1 MKTVWETYDETMR
14 NEMSVFS
21 NEYRSFLNR
30 SKTEREFVHEAV
42 KIAEAEGFTNISDSI
57 GELNPGDRIYAVNR
71 GKSICLFVIGEKP
84 LTAGMN
90 ILGAHID
97 SPRLDLKQHPL
108 FEKDGFAMLDTH
120 YYGGIKKY
128 QWVARPMA
136 LHGVVCKTDGTK
148 VSICIGEE
156 ADDPVVGISD
166 ILVHLASKQ
175 MAKKASEM
183 IEGEKL
189 DLIAGS
195 IPSRNGEDEKEPA
208 KKYLLELLK
217 DKYGIEEE
225 DFISAEIEVVP
236 ADPARDYGID
246 RSMIIGYGHDDRI
259 CAYTSLRAILEMK
272 TPKRT
277 SCCILTDKEEIG
289 SEGATG
295 MKSRWFESVI
305 VSLLDRSSQGSLK
318 CLNDTLGNSKMLS
331 SDVSA
336 AVDPNYDTV
345 FEKNNAAFLGK
356 GICFNKYVGV
366 RGKNSCSDANPE
378 FIAEIRRIME
388 DAGILFQTGELGSV
402 DEGGGGTIARFL
414 AELNIDVIDAGIP
427 VLNMHSPSEIA
438 SKADLYEAYRA
449 YKTFLLRMI

>member
-1 MKTVWETYDETMR
+1 MKTVWKTYDEKMR
-14 NEMSVFS
+14 KEMSVFS
-21 NEYRSFLNR
+21 DEYRLFLNR
-30 SKTEREFVHEAV
+30 SKTEREFVTEAI
-42 KIAEAEGFTNISDSI
+42 KIAEAEGFTNINDSI

-71 GKSICLFVIGEKP
+71 GKNICLFVIGEKP

-97 SPRLDLKQHPL
+97 SPRLDLKQHPF

-120 YYGGIKKY
+120 YYGGIKNY

-136 LHGVVCKTDGTK
+136 LHGVVCKTDGTT
-148 VSICIGEE
+148 VPVCIGED

-166 ILVHLASKQ
+166 ILVHLSAKQ
-175 MAKKASEM
+175 MAKKASEA

-189 DLIAGS
+189 DMIVGS
-195 IPSRNGEDEKEPA
+195 IPVSDEEEKEPV
-208 KKYLLELLK
+208 KQYLLQLLK
-217 DKYGIEEE
+217 EKYGIEED
-225 DFISAEIEVVP
+225 DFISAEIEAVP

-272 TPKRT
+272 IPKRT

-289 SEGATG
+289 SEGSTG

-305 VSLLDRSSQGSLK
+305 VNLLDRSSQGSLK
-318 CLNDTLGNSKMLS
+318 CLNDTLTNSKMLS

-336 AVDPNYDTV
+336 AVDPNYDSV
-345 FEKNNAAFLGK
+345 FEKKNASFLGR
-356 GICFNKYVGV
+356 GICFNKYVGA
-366 RGKNSCSDANPE
+366 RGKSGCSDANPE
-378 FIAEIRRIME
+378 YIADLRRVMEEDEIV
-388 DAGILFQTGELGSV
+388 FQTGELGGV

-414 AELNIDVIDAGIP
+414 AELNIEVIDAGIP

-449 YKTFLLRMI
+449 YKAFLLRMI

>member
-1 MKTVWETYDETMR
+1 MKTVWKTYDEKMR
-14 NEMSVFS
+14 KEMSVFS
-21 NEYRSFLNR
+21 DEYRLFLNR
-30 SKTEREFVHEAV
+30 SKTEREFVTEAI
-42 KIAEAEGFTNISDSI
+42 KIAEAEGFTNINDSI

-71 GKSICLFVIGEKP
+71 GKNICLFVIGEKP

-97 SPRLDLKQHPL
+97 SPRLDLKQHPF

-120 YYGGIKKY
+120 YYGGIKNY

-136 LHGVVCKTDGTK
+136 LHGVVCKTDGTT
-148 VSICIGEE
+148 VPVCIGED

-166 ILVHLASKQ
+166 ILVHLSAKQ
-175 MAKKASEM
+175 MAKKASEA

-189 DLIAGS
+189 DMIVGS
-195 IPSRNGEDEKEPA
+195 IPVSDEEEKEPV
-208 KKYLLELLK
+208 KQYLLQLLK
-217 DKYGIEEE
+217 EKYGIEEE
-225 DFISAEIEVVP
+225 DFISAEIEAVP

-272 TPKRT
+272 IPKRT

-289 SEGATG
+289 SEGSTG

-305 VSLLDRSSQGSLK
+305 VNLLDRSSQGSLK
-318 CLNDTLGNSKMLS
+318 CLNDTLTNSKMLS

-336 AVDPNYDTV
+336 AVDPNYDSV
-345 FEKNNAAFLGK
+345 FEKKNASFLGR
-356 GICFNKYVGV
+356 GICFNKYVGA
-366 RGKNSCSDANPE
+366 RGKSGCSDANPE
-378 FIAEIRRIME
+378 YIADLRRVMEEDEIV
-388 DAGILFQTGELGSV
+388 FQTGELGGV

-414 AELNIDVIDAGIP
+414 AELNIEVIDAGIP

-449 YKTFLLRMI
+449 YKAFLLRMI

>member
-1 MKTVWETYDETMR
+1 MKTVWKTYDEKMR
-14 NEMSVFS
+14 KEMSVFS
-21 NEYRSFLNR
+21 DEYRSFLNR
-30 SKTEREFVHEAV
+30 SKTEREFVTETI
-42 KIAEAEGFTNISDSI
+42 KIAEAEGFTNINDSI

-71 GKSICLFVIGEKP
+71 GKNICLFVIGEKP

-97 SPRLDLKQHPL
+97 SPRLDLKQHPF

-120 YYGGIKKY
+120 YYGGIKNY

-136 LHGVVCKTDGTK
+136 LHGVVCKTDGTT
-148 VSICIGEE
+148 VPVCIGED

-166 ILVHLASKQ
+166 ILVHLSAKQ
-175 MAKKASEM
+175 MAKKASEA

-189 DLIAGS
+189 DMIVGS
-195 IPSRNGEDEKEPA
+195 IPVSDEEEKEPV
-208 KKYLLELLK
+208 KQYLLQLLK
-217 DKYGIEEE
+217 EKYGIEED
-225 DFISAEIEVVP
+225 DFISAEIEAVP

-289 SEGATG
+289 SEGTTG

-305 VSLLDRSSQGSLK
+305 VNLLDRSSQGSLK
-318 CLNDTLGNSKMLS
+318 CLNDTLTNSKMLS

-336 AVDPNYDTV
+336 GVDPNYDSV
-345 FEKNNAAFLGK
+345 FEKKNSAFLGK
-356 GICFNKYVGV
+356 GICFNKYVGA
-366 RGKNSCSDANPE
+366 RGKSGCSDANPE
-378 FIAEIRRIME
+378 YIAELRRVME
-388 DAGILFQTGELGSV
+388 EDEIVFQTGELGGV

-414 AELNIDVIDAGIP
+414 AELNIEVIDAGIP

>member
-1 MKTVWETYDETMR
+1 MKTVWKTYDEKMR
-14 NEMSVFS
+14 KEMSVFS
-21 NEYRSFLNR
+21 DEYRLFLNR
-30 SKTEREFVHEAV
+30 SKTEREFVTEAI
-42 KIAEAEGFTNISDSI
+42 KIAEAEGFTNINDSI

-71 GKSICLFVIGEKP
+71 GKNICLFVIGEKP

-97 SPRLDLKQHPL
+97 SPRLDLKQHPF

-120 YYGGIKKY
+120 YYGGIKNY

-136 LHGVVCKTDGTK
+136 LHGVVCKTDGTT
-148 VSICIGEE
+148 VPVCIGED

-166 ILVHLASKQ
+166 ILVHLSAKQ
-175 MAKKASEM
+175 MAKKASEA

-189 DLIAGS
+189 DMIVGS
-195 IPSRNGEDEKEPA
+195 IPVSDEEEKEPV
-208 KKYLLELLK
+208 KQYLLQLLK
-217 DKYGIEEE
+217 EKYGIEED
-225 DFISAEIEVVP
+225 DFISAEIEAVP

-272 TPKRT
+272 IPKRT

-289 SEGATG
+289 SEGSTG

-305 VSLLDRSSQGSLK
+305 VNLLDRSSQGSLK
-318 CLNDTLGNSKMLS
+318 CLNDTLTNSKMLS

-336 AVDPNYDTV
+336 AVDPNYDSV
-345 FEKNNAAFLGK
+345 FEKKNASFLGK
-356 GICFNKYVGV
+356 GICFNKYVGA
-366 RGKNSCSDANPE
+366 RGKSGCSDANPE
-378 FIAEIRRIME
+378 YIADLRRVMEEDEIV
-388 DAGILFQTGELGSV
+388 FQTGELGGV

-414 AELNIDVIDAGIP
+414 AELNIEVIDAGIP

-449 YKTFLLRMI
+449 YKAFLLRMI

>member
-1 MKTVWETYDETMR
+1 MKTVWKTYDEKMR
-14 NEMSVFS
+14 KEMSVFS
-21 NEYRSFLNR
+21 DEYRMFLNR
-30 SKTEREFVHEAV
+30 SKTEREFVTEAI
-42 KIAEAEGFTNISDSI
+42 KIAEAEGFTNINDSI

-71 GKSICLFVIGEKP
+71 GKNICLFVIGEKP

-97 SPRLDLKQHPL
+97 SPRLDLKQHPF

-120 YYGGIKKY
+120 YYGGIKNY

-136 LHGVVCKTDGTK
+136 LHGVVCKTDGTT
-148 VSICIGEE
+148 VPVCIGED

-166 ILVHLASKQ
+166 ILVHLSAKQ
-175 MAKKASEM
+175 MAKKASEA

-189 DLIAGS
+189 DMIVGS
-195 IPSRNGEDEKEPA
+195 IPVSDEEEKEPV
-208 KKYLLELLK
+208 KQYLLQLLK
-217 DKYGIEEE
+217 EKYGIEEE
-225 DFISAEIEVVP
+225 DFISAEIEAVP

-272 TPKRT
+272 IPKRT

-289 SEGATG
+289 SEGSTG

-305 VSLLDRSSQGSLK
+305 VNLLDRSSQGSLK
-318 CLNDTLGNSKMLS
+318 CLNDTLTNSKMLS

-336 AVDPNYDTV
+336 AVDPNYDSV
-345 FEKNNAAFLGK
+345 FEKKNASFLGK
-356 GICFNKYVGV
+356 GICFNKYVGA
-366 RGKNSCSDANPE
+366 RGKSGCSDANPE
-378 FIAEIRRIME
+378 YIADLRRVMEEDEIV
-388 DAGILFQTGELGSV
+388 FQTGELGGV

-414 AELNIDVIDAGIP
+414 AELNIEVIDAGIP

-449 YKTFLLRMI
+449 YKAFLLRMI

>member
-1 MKTVWETYDETMR
+1 MKTVWKTYDEKMR
-14 NEMSVFS
+14 KEMSVFS
-21 NEYRSFLNR
+21 DEYRMFLNR
-30 SKTEREFVHEAV
+30 SKTEREFVTEAI
-42 KIAEAEGFTNISDSI
+42 KIAEAEGFTNINDSI

-71 GKSICLFVIGEKP
+71 GKNICLFVIGEKP

-97 SPRLDLKQHPL
+97 SPRLDLKQHPF

-120 YYGGIKKY
+120 YYGGIKNY

-136 LHGVVCKTDGTK
+136 LHGVVCKTDGTT
-148 VSICIGEE
+148 VPVCIGED

-166 ILVHLASKQ
+166 ILVHLSAKQ
-175 MAKKASEM
+175 MAKKASEA

-189 DLIAGS
+189 DMIVGS
-195 IPSRNGEDEKEPA
+195 IPVSDEEEKEPV
-208 KKYLLELLK
+208 KQYLLQLLK
-217 DKYGIEEE
+217 EKYGIEED
-225 DFISAEIEVVP
+225 DFISAEIEAVP

-272 TPKRT
+272 IPKRT

-289 SEGATG
+289 SEGSTG

-305 VSLLDRSSQGSLK
+305 VNLLDRSSQGSLK
-318 CLNDTLGNSKMLS
+318 CLNDTLTNSKMLS

-336 AVDPNYDTV
+336 AVDPNYDSV
-345 FEKNNAAFLGK
+345 FEKKNASFLGR
-356 GICFNKYVGV
+356 GICFNKYVGA
-366 RGKNSCSDANPE
+366 RGKSGCSDANPE
-378 FIAEIRRIME
+378 YIADLRRVMEEDEIV
-388 DAGILFQTGELGSV
+388 FQTGELGGV

-414 AELNIDVIDAGIP
+414 AELNIEVIDAGIP

-449 YKTFLLRMI
+449 YKAFLLRMI

>member
-1 MKTVWETYDETMR
+1 MKTVWKTYDEKMR
-14 NEMSVFS
+14 KEMSVFS
-21 NEYRSFLNR
+21 DEYRLFLNR
-30 SKTEREFVHEAV
+30 SKTEREFVTEAI
-42 KIAEAEGFTNISDSI
+42 KIAEAEGFTNINDSI

-71 GKSICLFVIGEKP
+71 GKNICLFVIGEKP

-97 SPRLDLKQHPL
+97 SPRLDLKQHPF

-120 YYGGIKKY
+120 YYGGIKNY

-136 LHGVVCKTDGTK
+136 LHGVVCKTDGTT
-148 VSICIGEE
+148 VPVCIGED

-166 ILVHLASKQ
+166 ILVHLSAKQ
-175 MAKKASEM
+175 MAKKASEA

-189 DLIAGS
+189 DMIVGS
-195 IPSRNGEDEKEPA
+195 IPVSDEEEKEPV
-208 KKYLLELLK
+208 KQYLLQLLK
-217 DKYGIEEE
+217 EKYGIEEE
-225 DFISAEIEVVP
+225 DFISAEIEAVP

-272 TPKRT
+272 IPKRT

-289 SEGATG
+289 SEGSTG

-305 VSLLDRSSQGSLK
+305 VNLLDRSSQGSLK
-318 CLNDTLGNSKMLS
+318 CLNDTLTNSKMLS

-336 AVDPNYDTV
+336 AVDPNYDSV
-345 FEKNNAAFLGK
+345 FEKKNASFLGK
-356 GICFNKYVGV
+356 GICFNKYVGA
-366 RGKNSCSDANPE
+366 RGKSGCSDANPE
-378 FIAEIRRIME
+378 YIADLRRVMEEDEIV
-388 DAGILFQTGELGSV
+388 FQTGELGGV

-414 AELNIDVIDAGIP
+414 AEMNIEVIDAGIP

-449 YKTFLLRMI
+449 YKAFLLRMI

>member
-1 MKTVWETYDETMR
+1 MKTVWKTYDEKMR
-14 NEMSVFS
+14 KEMSVFS
-21 NEYRSFLNR
+21 DEYRSFLNR
-30 SKTEREFVHEAV
+30 SKTEREFVTETI
-42 KIAEAEGFTNISDSI
+42 KIAEAEGFTNINDSI

-71 GKSICLFVIGEKP
+71 GKNICLFVIGEKP

-97 SPRLDLKQHPL
+97 SHRLDLKQHPF

-120 YYGGIKKY
+120 YYGGIKNY

-136 LHGVVCKTDGTK
+136 LHGVVCKTDGTT
-148 VSICIGEE
+148 VPVCIGED

-166 ILVHLASKQ
+166 ILVHLSAKQ
-175 MAKKASEM
+175 MAKKASEA

-189 DLIAGS
+189 DMIVGS
-195 IPSRNGEDEKEPA
+195 IPVSDEEEKEPV
-208 KKYLLELLK
+208 KQYLLQLLK
-217 DKYGIEEE
+217 EKYGIEED
-225 DFISAEIEVVP
+225 DFISAEIEAVP

-289 SEGATG
+289 SEGTTG

-305 VSLLDRSSQGSLK
+305 VNLLDRSSQGSLK
-318 CLNDTLGNSKMLS
+318 CLNDTLTNSKMLS

-336 AVDPNYDTV
+336 GVDPNYDSV
-345 FEKNNAAFLGK
+345 FEKKNSAFLGK
-356 GICFNKYVGV
+356 GICFNKYVGA
-366 RGKNSCSDANPE
+366 RGKSGCSDANPE
-378 FIAEIRRIME
+378 YIAELRRVME
-388 DAGILFQTGELGSV
+388 EDEIVFQTGELGGV

-414 AELNIDVIDAGIP
+414 AELNIEVIDAGIP

>member
-1 MKTVWETYDETMR
+1 MKTVWKTYDEKMR
-14 NEMSVFS
+14 KEMSVFS
-21 NEYRSFLNR
+21 DEYRLFLNR
-30 SKTEREFVHEAV
+30 SKTEREFVTEAI
-42 KIAEAEGFTNISDSI
+42 KIAEAEGFTNINDSI

-71 GKSICLFVIGEKP
+71 GKNICLFVIGEKP

-97 SPRLDLKQHPL
+97 SPRLDLKQHPF

-120 YYGGIKKY
+120 YYGGIKNY

-136 LHGVVCKTDGTK
+136 LHGVVCKTDGTT
-148 VSICIGEE
+148 VPVCIGED

-166 ILVHLASKQ
+166 ILVHLSAKQ
-175 MAKKASEM
+175 MAKKASEA

-189 DLIAGS
+189 DMIVGS
-195 IPSRNGEDEKEPA
+195 IPVSDEEEKEPV
-208 KKYLLELLK
+208 KQYLLQLLK
-217 DKYGIEEE
+217 EKYGIEEE
-225 DFISAEIEVVP
+225 DFISAEIEAVP

-272 TPKRT
+272 IPKRT

-289 SEGATG
+289 SEGSTG

-305 VSLLDRSSQGSLK
+305 VNLLDRSSQGSLK
-318 CLNDTLGNSKMLS
+318 CLNDTLTNSKMLS

-336 AVDPNYDTV
+336 AVDPNYDSV
-345 FEKNNAAFLGK
+345 FEKKNASFLGK
-356 GICFNKYVGV
+356 GICFNKYVGA
-366 RGKNSCSDANPE
+366 RGKSGCSDANPE
-378 FIAEIRRIME
+378 YIADLRRVMEEDEIV
-388 DAGILFQTGELGSV
+388 FQTGELGGV

-414 AELNIDVIDAGIP
+414 AELNIEVIDAGIP

>member
-1 MKTVWETYDETMR
+1 MKTVWKTYDEKMR
-14 NEMSVFS
+14 KEMSVFS
-21 NEYRSFLNR
+21 DEYRLFLNR
-30 SKTEREFVHEAV
+30 SKTEREFVTEAI
-42 KIAEAEGFTNISDSI
+42 KIAEAEGFTNINDSI

-71 GKSICLFVIGEKP
+71 GKNICLFVIGEKP

-97 SPRLDLKQHPL
+97 SPRLDLKQHPF

-120 YYGGIKKY
+120 YYGGIKNY

-136 LHGVVCKTDGTK
+136 LHGVVCKTDGTT
-148 VSICIGEE
+148 VPVCIGED

-166 ILVHLASKQ
+166 ILVHLSAKQ
-175 MAKKASEM
+175 MAKKASEA

-189 DLIAGS
+189 DMIVGS
-195 IPSRNGEDEKEPA
+195 IPVSDEEEKEPV
-208 KKYLLELLK
+208 KQYLLQLLK
-217 DKYGIEEE
+217 EKYGIEEE
-225 DFISAEIEVVP
+225 DFISAEIEAVP

-272 TPKRT
+272 IPKRT

-289 SEGATG
+289 SEGSTG

-305 VSLLDRSSQGSLK
+305 VNLLDRSSQGSLK
-318 CLNDTLGNSKMLS
+318 CLNDTLTNSKMLS

-336 AVDPNYDTV
+336 AVDPNYDSV
-345 FEKNNAAFLGK
+345 FEKKNASFLGR
-356 GICFNKYVGV
+356 GICFNKYVGA
-366 RGKNSCSDANPE
+366 RGKSGCSDANPE
-378 FIAEIRRIME
+378 YIADLRRVMEEDEIV
-388 DAGILFQTGELGSV
+388 FQTGELGGV

-414 AELNIDVIDAGIP
+414 AELNIEVIDAGIP

>member
-1 MKTVWETYDETMR
+1 MKTVWKTYDEKMR
-14 NEMSVFS
+14 KEMSVFS
-21 NEYRSFLNR
+21 DEYRLFLNR
-30 SKTEREFVHEAV
+30 SKTEREFVTEAI
-42 KIAEAEGFTNISDSI
+42 KIAEAEGFTNINDSI

-71 GKSICLFVIGEKP
+71 GKNICLFVIGEKP

-97 SPRLDLKQHPL
+97 SPRLDLKQHPF

-120 YYGGIKKY
+120 YYGGIKNY

-136 LHGVVCKTDGTK
+136 LHGVVCKTDGTT
-148 VSICIGEE
+148 VPVCIGED

-166 ILVHLASKQ
+166 ILVHLSAKQ
-175 MAKKASEM
+175 MAKKASEA

-189 DLIAGS
+189 DMIVGS
-195 IPSRNGEDEKEPA
+195 IPVSDEEEKEPV
-208 KKYLLELLK
+208 KQYLLQLLK
-217 DKYGIEEE
+217 EKYGIEEE
-225 DFISAEIEVVP
+225 DFISAEIEAVP

-272 TPKRT
+272 IPKRT

-289 SEGATG
+289 SEGSTG

-305 VSLLDRSSQGSLK
+305 VNLLDRSSQGSLK
-318 CLNDTLGNSKMLS
+318 CLNDTLTNSKMLS

-336 AVDPNYDTV
+336 AVDPNYDSV
-345 FEKNNAAFLGK
+345 FEKKNASFLGK
-356 GICFNKYVGV
+356 GICFNKYVGA
-366 RGKNSCSDANPE
+366 RGKSGCSDANPE
-378 FIAEIRRIME
+378 YIADLRRVMEEDEIV
-388 DAGILFQTGELGSV
+388 FQTGELGGV

-414 AELNIDVIDAGIP
+414 AELNIEVIDAGIP

-449 YKTFLLRMI
+449 YKAFLLRMI